1 MDIQSQVEYFKSL
14 SYEIKRE
21 KVLEMLNQLQWTHE
35 TFAMFYTTV
44 STLPTISESILEY
57 LYQSIMEIAEEIRSG
72 KTNEAQNKI
81 KKMAEVLM
89 NIRREEEMERARE
102 GNPEN
107 LLNNL

>member
-35 TFAMFYTTV
+35 TFARFYTTV